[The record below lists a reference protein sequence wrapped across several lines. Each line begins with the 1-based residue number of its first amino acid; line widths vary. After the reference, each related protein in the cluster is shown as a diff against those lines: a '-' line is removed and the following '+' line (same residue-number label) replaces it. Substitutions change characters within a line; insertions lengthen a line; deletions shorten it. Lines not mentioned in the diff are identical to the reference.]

1 MNKLKRYG
9 IIFLSCLT
17 LSTTATT
24 VFTANTITAEAH
36 SGRTD
41 AYGGIMTT
49 RIRVVLGATITIATA
64 IPRICI
70 QMEYAR
76 MQPIFRQI
84 TFLRAEMTLLQR
96 KRLRS
101 PMI

>member
-9 IIFLSCLT
+9 IICLSCLT

-41 AYGGIMTT
+41 AYGGHHDYK
-49 RIRVVLGATITIATA
+49 RAVLGATITIAMA

-70 QMEYAR
+70 QTEYAR

-84 TFLRAEMTLLQR
+84 TLLQAAMTPMQR